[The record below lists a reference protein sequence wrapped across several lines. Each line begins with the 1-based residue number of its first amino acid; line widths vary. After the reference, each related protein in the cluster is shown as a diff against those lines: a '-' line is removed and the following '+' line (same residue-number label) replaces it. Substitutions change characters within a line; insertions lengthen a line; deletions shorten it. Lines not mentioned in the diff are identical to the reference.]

1 MSTEKKEARQ
11 MGRKD
16 APWSKTG
23 EISRWHRR
31 VVAAMALSAG
41 VLIAV
46 GSLPPRASGST
57 PAVAASTFFL
67 NETGR
72 LHLTSKHEFT
82 LNEQGSGSG
91 TIMGMIYVH
100 LTVVSTS
107 EVSAE
112 VSMYPRGSSI
122 TGRATASYK
131 RGHKQG
137 SFSGSLSIV
146 RGTGRYDRAHGS
158 GLSFMGTIQR
168 AGDAIAVDVRGSVSD

>member
-1 MSTEKKEARQ
+1 VSVLSARLVLA
-11 MGRKD
+11 RLL
-16 APWSKTG
+16 
-23 EISRWHRR
+23 
-31 VVAAMALSAG
+31 VVAAASVG

-46 GSLPPRASGST
+46 GSLTPRASGST
-57 PAVAASTFFL
+57 PPSAVAASTFFL

-91 TIMGMIYVH
+91 TITGTIYVH

-107 EVSAE
+107 RVSAE
-112 VSMYPRGSSI
+112 VNVYSSGSSI
-122 TGRATASYK
+122 TGRASAGYE
-131 RGHKQG
+131 RGHTQG

-158 GLSFMGTIQR
+158 GLSFTGTIQR
-168 AGDAIAVDVRGSVSD
+168 SGDAIAVEVRGPVSD

>member
-1 MSTEKKEARQ
+1 VSVLSARLVLA
-11 MGRKD
+11 RLL
-16 APWSKTG
+16 
-23 EISRWHRR
+23 
-31 VVAAMALSAG
+31 VVAAASVG
-41 VLIAV
+41 VLIVV
-46 GSLPPRASGST
+46 GSLTPRASGST
-57 PAVAASTFFL
+57 PPSAVAASTFFL

-72 LHLTSKHEFT
+72 LQLTGKHEFT

-91 TIMGMIYVH
+91 TITGTIYVH

-112 VSMYPRGSSI
+112 VNVYSSGSSI

-131 RGHKQG
+131 RGHTQG

-158 GLSFMGTIQR
+158 GLSFTGTIQR
-168 AGDAIAVDVRGSVSD
+168 SGDAIAVEVRGPVSD